1 MEMAGKIQRPVA
13 LIVDDESAICET
25 LAGVLSD
32 EGWDSY
38 TALSGEEG
46 LILFRRKLPD
56 IVLLD
61 VWMDGM
67 DGIETLQKMKGV
79 NDRVPIV
86 VMSGHASIET
96 AVRATK
102 LGAFD
107 FLEKPLSLEKL
118 LPMVEHAREA
128 YATRKQQNEDVVSQK
143 YEIIGDS
150 EEIQKIK
157 RQLHVVAPRNSW
169 VLITGEN
176 GSGKEI
182 AARNIH
188 ALSKRSNKP
197 FVAVNC
203 AAIPEE
209 LIESELFGHAKGAF
223 TNAIAMKRGKFEL
236 AHQGTLFLDEIGDMS
251 LKTQAKV
258 LRILQEQSFERVGGD
273 ETINIDVR
281 VIAATNKNLQDEIRA
296 GRFREDLFYRLN
308 VIPIEMPALRQ
319 RKFDIP
325 ILAAHFLGQMA
336 AELKEKKKTIEPEAM
351 KIFKNYL
358 WPGNIR
364 EFRNIVE
371 RLCILVV
378 DPVIKVSDIPEL
390 LSQEPNS
397 GDDPALGYQVS
408 LGASL
413 KTART
418 EFERFFILDR
428 LEEND
433 WNVSK
438 TADAIGIERSNL
450 HRKLRT
456 YNIDPK
462 RLKG

>member
-1 MEMAGKIQRPVA
+1 
-13 LIVDDESAICET
+13 
-25 LAGVLSD
+25 
-32 EGWDSY
+32 
-38 TALSGEEG
+38 
-46 LILFRRKLPD
+46 
-56 IVLLD
+56 
-61 VWMDGM
+61 
-67 DGIETLQKMKGV
+67 
-79 NDRVPIV
+79 
-86 VMSGHASIET
+86 MSGHGSIET

-118 LPMVEHAREA
+118 LPMIEHAKEA
-128 YATRKQQNEDVVSQK
+128 YAERKQQSDEFVSHK
-143 YEIIGDS
+143 YDIIGDS

-157 RQLHVVAPRNSW
+157 RQLRVIAPRNSW

-176 GSGKEI
+176 GSGKEV

-188 ALSKRSNKP
+188 LLSKRSNKP

-223 TNAIAMKRGKFEL
+223 TNAVAMKRGKFEL
-236 AHQGTLFLDEIGDMS
+236 AHHGTLFLDEIGDMS

-273 ETINIDVR
+273 ETINVDVR
-281 VIAATNKNLQDEIRA
+281 VIAATNKNLQEEIRN

-325 ILAAHFLGQMA
+325 ILASYFLEQMA
-336 AELKEKKKTIEPEAM
+336 TELNEKKKSIEPEEM
-351 KIFKNYL
+351 KIFKNYS

-378 DPVIKVSDIPEL
+378 DPVIRVSDVPEV
-390 LSQEPNS
+390 LSREPNS
-397 GDDPALGYQVS
+397 PDEASAGYQGS
-408 LGASL
+408 AGATL
-413 KTART
+413 KTARSD
-418 EFERFFILDR
+418 FVRFFIRDR

-450 HRKLRT
+450 HRKLRA

>member
-1 MEMAGKIQRPVA
+1 MEKMSKQQKPVA
-13 LIVDDESAICET
+13 LIVDDESVICET

-32 EGWDSY
+32 EGWESY
-38 TALSGEEG
+38 TASSGEEG
-46 LILFRRKLPD
+46 VQLYRRTFPD

-67 DGIETLQKMKGV
+67 DGIEALQKMKAF
-79 NDRVPIV
+79 NDRIPIV
-86 VMSGHASIET
+86 VMSGHGNIET

-118 LPMVEHAREA
+118 LPMIEHAREA
-128 YATRKQQNEDVVSQK
+128 HATRKQQLEDSPGVK
-143 YEIIGDS
+143 YDLIGES

-157 RQLHVVAPRNSW
+157 RQIQVIAPRNSW

-176 GSGKEI
+176 GSGKEV

-188 ALSKRSNKP
+188 RYSRRANKP

-223 TNAIAMKRGKFEL
+223 TNAVALKRGKFEL
-236 AHQGTLFLDEIGDMS
+236 ANHGTMFLDEIGDMS

-273 ETINIDVR
+273 ETINVDVR
-281 VIAATNKNLQDEIRA
+281 VIAATNKDLHTEISE

-308 VIPIEMPALRQ
+308 VIPVEMPALRQ

-325 ILAAHFLGQMA
+325 LLANYFLGQMA
-336 AELKEKKKTIEPEAM
+336 AELNEKKKSIDPDAM
-351 KIFKNYL
+351 KIFKSYT

-378 DPVIKVSDIPEL
+378 DPVIKASDIPEL
-390 LSQEPNS
+390 LTKEPTGVDDAQAGYHVAS
-397 GDDPALGYQVS
+397 GS
-408 LGASL
+408 TL
-413 KTART
+413 KEAKS

-450 HRKLRT
+450 HRKLRA

>member
-1 MEMAGKIQRPVA
+1 MEKSTKSHKPIA
-13 LIVDDESAICET
+13 LIVDDETAICET

-32 EGWDSY
+32 EGWESY
-38 TALSGEEG
+38 SATSGEEG
-46 LILFRRKLPD
+46 LQLFRRSIPD

-67 DGIETLQKMKGV
+67 DGIEALQKMKAL
-79 NDRVPIV
+79 NDRIPIV
-86 VMSGHASIET
+86 VMSGHGNIET

-118 LPMVEHAREA
+118 LPMIEHAKEA
-128 YATRKQQNEDVVSQK
+128 SAVRRQQAEEFGNQRYD
-143 YEIIGDS
+143 IIGDS

-157 RQLHVVAPRNSW
+157 RQIRVIAPRNSW

-176 GSGKEI
+176 GSGKEMV
-182 AARNIH
+182 ARNIH
-188 ALSKRSNKP
+188 IYSKRVAKP

-223 TNAIAMKRGKFEL
+223 TNAVAMKRGKFEL
-236 AHQGTLFLDEIGDMS
+236 AHHGTLFLDEIGDMS

-273 ETINIDVR
+273 ETINVDVR
-281 VIAATNKNLQDEIRA
+281 VIAATNKNLHEEIKA

-308 VIPIEMPALRQ
+308 VIPVEMPALRQ
-319 RKFDIP
+319 RKHDVP
-325 ILAAHFLGQMA
+325 ALASYFLEQMA
-336 AELKEKKKTIEPEAM
+336 QELNEKKKFIEPDAM
-351 KIFKNYL
+351 KILKSYS

-364 EFRNIVE
+364 EFKNIVE

-378 DPVIKVSDIPEL
+378 DPVIRASDLPDL
-390 LSQEPNS
+390 LGKDLQNS
-397 GDDPALGYQVS
+397 DESAATYQVS
-408 LGASL
+408 SGASL
-413 KTART
+413 KTARS

-450 HRKLRT
+450 HRKLRA